1 MGSTTSC
8 TLSRT
13 PETCATLRV
22 IPPRSCGTPFWTTAP
37 TTATFTI
44 WLKAPIST
52 RRRPTRRPPA
62 TASAPSTLPGTAK
75 FISPA
80 PFPIRIWIFR
90 YFFSI
95 SHHLT
100 FAYLFP
106 FSFFPP
112 PPPPPSVSQS
122 VTQPVLCFLFFVAIR
137 KKEKKKKKGKKP
149 QMKKKKKKKKKKKS
163 TCVDTTA

>member
-1 MGSTTSC
+1 MGAHTRPPSNSTSTTSC

-22 IPPRSCGTPFWTTAP
+22 IPPRSRGTPFWTTAP

-62 TASAPSTLPGTAK
+62 TWAAPSTLPGTAK

-122 VTQPVLCFLFFVAIR
+122 VSQSLSQFCVFFSLLLLER
-137 KKEKKKKKGKKP
+137 KKNKRRRIE
-149 QMKKKKKKKKKKKS
+149 
-163 TCVDTTA
+163 CEIHV